1 MLLTTESER
10 ALAIVC
16 EAAGSVLQDCKVCLW
31 RAAVVRKGWPAWS
44 QVDTLPSETQSCS
57 DLLDHPNQHIKAG
70 PRVLPSAPS
79 FSPCWVASQKP
90 AWFHTGHALG
100 SLPILHGPSQ
110 GGTRGCS
117 FSSCCQASHSL
128 AGAPQLLLPE
138 GGCEGCAHNKA
149 PAETIAQECVR
160 FLTNTVWART
170 IALDSRPR
178 NTFHSARVRVA
189 CLPQPAHISL
199 YAKDLDEG
207 WPVPHPDLHQRT

>member
-1 MLLTTESER
+1 VVVSLIIPISTSRQAHVSFPPHLL
-10 ALAIVC
+10 
-16 EAAGSVLQDCKVCLW
+16 
-31 RAAVVRKGWPAWS
+31 
-44 QVDTLPSETQSCS
+44 
-57 DLLDHPNQHIKAG
+57 
-70 PRVLPSAPS
+70 
-79 FSPCWVASQKP
+79 
-90 AWFHTGHALG
+90 
-100 SLPILHGPSQ
+100 SLPAGWHPKSQPGSILGTPWAACPYSMALPR

>member
-1 MLLTTESER
+1 MSPSLRTFFLSLLGGIPKASLVPSWAR
-10 ALAIVC
+10 LGQHAHAP
-16 EAAGSVLQDCKVCLW
+16 
-31 RAAVVRKGWPAWS
+31 WPF
-44 QVDTLPSETQSCS
+44 P
-57 DLLDHPNQHIKAG
+57 
-70 PRVLPSAPS
+70 
-79 FSPCWVASQKP
+79 
-90 AWFHTGHALG
+90 
-100 SLPILHGPSQ
+100 

-138 GGCEGCAHNKA
+138 GGCDGCAHNKA

-189 CLPQPAHISL
+189 CLPQPAHISF

-207 WPVPHPDLHQRT
+207 WFFPHPDLRLNVSHASPPFVALLERRGSGQSILPEGFGLVTVFFNI